1 MSTGNG
7 FKRTQV
13 LKPSHLPRGMKLIP
27 KLALSYIAT
36 ILVCIFIVGGF
47 YYRMLQRNIRDE
59 TSKLLRNTVLQAKEN
74 IKYKVGLYS
83 TMADI
88 LYLNGSMQELLFKE
102 YFDPISRATALERIQ
117 SMLLPLIEGN
127 KDIIQLCIY
136 VTNETIVPFEKY
148 LKSIQSIEN
157 EDFYKRLPLYDDN
170 IKWILYNERRIPVS
184 GANLPSG
191 INADMNALQEKSPAA
206 ADSEEYI
213 KQLAMV
219 KNLRYL
225 LTGTYLGFLMVRLDI
240 DSIFK
245 DLMIE
250 GKDDSGWCDITD
262 AEGAIIFS
270 GAAKSGGEENKKFAE
285 TLELIHRNYKEYA
298 TQPGSEFSTQISQG
312 RFLVLKEKVEPT
324 GWNIF
329 YVNHVE
335 LYQENLKRLQLV
347 TFLLVVICL
356 SLFVMISWWM
366 ALRFSKR
373 IRLLSQSM
381 KLLQNGDFSVQ
392 VPVAGNDEIGE
403 LCGGFNRMVRELK
416 KLLDEIHIA
425 KEREKESELKALQ
438 AQINPHFLY
447 NTLAS
452 ISYLG
457 AQHGADDVARMSNSL
472 AKFYRLSLSKGRNI
486 ICIREEIENI
496 KAYLDI
502 QSARFKNRIHV
513 DYEIDDAVLESCTL
527 KMLLQP
533 FVENAIQHGMWI
545 NKKSI
550 TIRILVK
557 ESGGLIVWKI
567 IDDGV
572 GMTLKRLEPA
582 IGSESQLER
591 GYGIINVDR
600 RIKVYFGEQYGI
612 DVFSRPGIGTA
623 VTITTPF
630 IKPEKSG
637 G

>member
-1 MSTGNG
+1 M
-7 FKRTQV
+7 QV
-13 LKPSHLPRGMKLIP
+13 LKPFHLLRRMKLIP

-36 ILVCIFIVGGF
+36 ILVCISIVGGF
-47 YYRMLQRNIRDE
+47 YYQMLQRNIRDE

-102 YFDPISRATALERIQ
+102 YFDPISRAMALESIQ

-127 KDIIQLCIY
+127 KDIIQLSIY

-148 LKSIQSIEN
+148 LKSIKSIEN
-157 EDFYKRLPLYDDN
+157 EEFYKRLPLYDDN
-170 IKWILYNERRIPVS
+170 IKWILYDERKIPVS

-191 INADMNALQEKSPAA
+191 INADMNSLQEKSPAA
-206 ADSEEYI
+206 ADNEVYI

-245 DLMIE
+245 DLMVGE
-250 GKDDSGWCDITD
+250 KDDSGWFDITD

-270 GAAKSGGEENKKFAE
+270 GAARSSREENKNFVE
-285 TLELIHRNYKEYA
+285 TLELIHRNYKEYVMKS
-298 TQPGSEFSTQISQG
+298 GSEFSMEINQG
-312 RFLVLKEKVEPT
+312 KFLVLKEKIDST

-329 YVNHVE
+329 YVNPVE

-356 SLFVMISWWM
+356 SLFVLLSWWM

-373 IRLLSQSM
+373 IRVLSQSM
-381 KLLQNGDFSVQ
+381 KLLQTGDFSVQ
-392 VPVAGNDEIGE
+392 VAVGGNDEIDE
-403 LCGGFNRMVRELK
+403 LCSGFNRMVRDLK

-447 NTLAS
+447 NTLTS

-472 AKFYRLSLSKGRNI
+472 AKFYRLSLSKGRNV
-486 ICIREEIENI
+486 ICIRDEIENI

-513 DYEIDDAVLESCTL
+513 VYEIDDAVLESCSL

-545 NKKSI
+545 SKKSI
-550 TIRILVK
+550 TIRILIK
-557 ESGGLIVWKI
+557 ENNGLVIWKI

-572 GMTLKRLEPA
+572 GMTRKRLESA
-582 IGSESQLER
+582 IGEESQMER

-600 RIKVYFGEQYGI
+600 RIKVCFGEQYGVN
-612 DVFSRPGIGTA
+612 VFSRPGIGTT

-630 IKPEKSG
+630 IKPEKSSG
-637 G
+637 